1 MGGEGAPGSVT
12 PHRLPVLADE
22 SGRPERL
29 TGTELHPVQCNMT
42 LSPLPL
48 PSLMC
53 RWFTVKGWG
62 AGGSSHSPPR
72 GKSYTAASQMA
83 PNG

>member
-1 MGGEGAPGSVT
+1 M
-12 PHRLPVLADE
+12 LADE

-29 TGTELHPVQCNMT
+29 AGTELHPVQCDTT
-42 LSPLPL
+42 LSPLSL

-53 RWFTVKGWG
+53 RWFTVKGG
-62 AGGSSHSPPR
+62 EGSHSPLH
-72 GKSYTAASQMA
+72 GKSYTAASQTA